1 MSIRR
6 VVILGLFVAIAG
18 VLHSVE
24 SWVPLLFLVPG
35 IKLGLA
41 NVVALI
47 TIALYG
53 WRDALLVSVLRVFL
67 GTLLVGVLLGPSFVM
82 SFSGAVVSTLVMS
95 ASYYFGRRQFSLLGI
110 SVIGAVAHNV
120 TQISVA
126 ALVVAS
132 SNVFWYLPYLI
143 LLAVPTG
150 IATGLT
156 AVYFLTKLPQDV
168 IL

>member
-6 VVILGLFVAIAG
+6 LVVLGLFIAIAG
-18 VLHSVE
+18 VLHAVE
-24 SWVPLLFLVPG
+24 SWVPLPFLVPG

-41 NVVALI
+41 NIVALI
-47 TIALYG
+47 TITLYG

-67 GTLLVGVLLGPSFVM
+67 GTVVTGVFFGPAFMM
-82 SFSGAVVSTLVMS
+82 SISGAVLSTLVM
-95 ASYYFGRRQFSLLGI
+95 AGGYYFGRRQFSLVGI
-110 SVIGAVAHNV
+110 SLIGAVAHNV

-132 SNVFWYLPYLI
+132 SSVFWYLPYLI

-150 IATGLT
+150 MATGLT
-156 AVYFLTKLPQDV
+156 AMYFLKKLPQDV